1 MTIVR
6 QLLLSACLVLS
17 ALPSAAAA
25 EQELLVTGTFSN
37 LRYHRETGDL
47 SGVEVKIVPA
57 RGGQGRLRYQGALQ
71 IAEGGPS
78 ESMVVDVTVQ
88 RNKISF
94 QIPGERLV
102 RGRGYWDR

>member
-1 MTIVR
+1 MP
-6 QLLLSACLVLS
+6 
-17 ALPSAAAA
+17 PS
-25 EQELLVTGTFSN
+25 EVSN
-37 LRYHRETGDL
+37 ETLGRE
-47 SGVEVKIVPA
+47 S
-57 RGGQGRLRYQGALQ
+57 
-71 IAEGGPS
+71 PS